1 MREKEIQESGKILAL
16 TTVLMNGLILTAIGG
31 LFWIVQLILAQ
42 ANQLNYNEPQN

>member
-1 MREKEIQESGKILAL
+1 MIEKETPESGKIFAL
-16 TTVLMNGLILTAIGG
+16 SLMLMNSLILTTIGG